1 MGVRT
6 DTRDRMVTAAVSL
19 LAEQGVPGTT
29 VAAVLHRA
37 DAPRGSVR
45 HHFPGGRSEILAT
58 AVRTVGDG
66 VTARLRTAVVREQ
79 PPEQVTDMFCA
90 YFRDRLTASGYTAG
104 CPVWAA
110 VQDCTTDPDL
120 AEVATAVVDEW
131 TDLLAS
137 ALVPLGYAPDSARST
152 ASFLVS
158 SVEGALALS
167 RLRRSPAPLDDAADV
182 TRRIVTTGRVW

>member
-1 MGVRT
+1 MTG
-6 DTRDRMVTAAVSL
+6 DDA
-19 LAEQGVPGTT
+19 G
-29 VAAVLHRA
+29 AVLHRA

-104 CPVWAA
+104 CPVWAV

-182 TRRIVTTGRVW
+182 ARRIVTTGRVW